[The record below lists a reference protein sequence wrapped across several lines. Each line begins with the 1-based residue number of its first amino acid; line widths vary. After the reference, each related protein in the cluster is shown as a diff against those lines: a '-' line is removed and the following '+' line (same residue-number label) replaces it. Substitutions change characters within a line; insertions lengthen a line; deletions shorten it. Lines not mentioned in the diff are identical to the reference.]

1 MRQLSFLIVLAVL
14 CSASQCPS
22 APPAAISTPAPT
34 RPTPTPSASAPF
46 APTVCTEDTDCG
58 VIGTGA
64 MCLNSKC
71 LTWELDRKGEA
82 AVDSWG
88 AAANYCASK
97 RTATEHW
104 RLPTKQEEKYLCR
117 VNENYPDRVA
127 VGGCPHAQQVLGAD
141 FENRFF
147 WSSTCWDSS
156 AQPSRES
163 SNDNPCSV
171 AAWGVNFDS
180 GYAPYDYV
188 VYNYPRVRCV
198 RGQ

>member
-1 MRQLSFLIVLAVL
+1 MRQLSLLIVLAVL

-22 APPAAISTPAPT
+22 APPGAISTPVRT

-46 APTVCTEDTDCG
+46 APTVCTEDADCG

-71 LTWELDRKGEA
+71 LTWELNRKGSDPA
-82 AVDSWG
+82 ANWG
-88 AAANYCASK
+88 AAAHYCASK

-117 VNENYPDRVA
+117 GENYPDLA
-127 VGGCPHAQQVLGAD
+127 PVGGCPHATQVLGAD
-141 FENRFF
+141 FEDQFF
-147 WSSTCWDSS
+147 WSSTCQDSS

-163 SNDNPCSV
+163 SNDSPCSV
-171 AAWGVNFDS
+171 AAWGVGFS
-180 GYAPYDYV
+180 YGYARLYDVINPYH
-188 VYNYPRVRCV
+188 RVRCV
-198 RGQ
+198 RGE